1 MDESDSGVA
10 CRRLMRRQTHAA
22 LATSRDGHPYVSLVA
37 LAFDYD
43 CSPLLLLSDLAQH
56 SRNIAADPRVSLLFD
71 GSALE
76 HPSSDP
82 LAEPRLTLL
91 GEAVRCDD
99 TPLLARFTTRH
110 PTAAAYAGFGDFH
123 LYRVIIARAHL
134 VAGFGRISWVEA
146 AELRFAG
153 DGSALAAAEA
163 AVIEHMNSDH
173 AEAVALFAA
182 RLARR
187 AGSGWRVT
195 GIDPEGID
203 LRLDGKTARID
214 FAAYSLGPVLDPQ
227 AARQVLIALT
237 AVAREASAL

>member
-10 CRRLMRRQTHAA
+10 CRRLMRRQNHAA

-71 GSALE
+71 GGPPA
-76 HPSSDP
+76 HAPVDP

-91 GEAVRCDD
+91 GKAARCDD
-99 TPLLARFTTRH
+99 APLLARFTARH
-110 PTAAAYAGFGDFH
+110 PSAAAYAGFGDFH
-123 LYRVIIARAHL
+123 LYRVTVQRAHL

-146 AELRFAG
+146 GALRFVG
-153 DGSALAAAEA
+153 NGGALAAAEA
-163 AVIEHMNSDH
+163 AIIEHMNTDH
-173 AEAVALFAA
+173 AEAVSLFAE

-187 AGSGWRVT
+187 PGSGWRMT
-195 GIDPEGID
+195 GIDPEGVD
-203 LRLDGKTARID
+203 LRRDGETARID
-214 FAAYSLGPVLDPQ
+214 FRANSPGPVLDPHG
-227 AARQVLIALT
+227 ARRALIALT
-237 AVAREASAL
+237 AAAREAPAL